1 MSIDPRYI
9 LYTALFIGVLL
20 FIEGIYYLI
29 QDSRGGT
36 QATVNRRLRMLA
48 SGESSADILRKL
60 RRESEKTGIQVIAQ
74 ILPRFDRM
82 ITHAGLTIPVTRMLT
97 IMGGLSLVVF
107 VGLFVLKTFAVWLA
121 LVIAGV
127 VGVGLPIMYLSRRK
141 RLRLKRFGRQLP
153 DALDLIVRSLRAGH
167 PINSAMAMVAT
178 EMADP
183 IGTEFGIVVDEMTY
197 GLDLRGA
204 LHSLAKR
211 VPQGDL
217 QFMIVTIEIQQ
228 ATGGDLSEVL
238 AGLADVIRDRFRIFL
253 KISSVSAEGRFSA
266 RLVSALPFLVGGA
279 VMSMNPS
286 YFMDVSDD
294 PLFVPYFVV
303 AFVWMMIG
311 NFIMWRMVNFRV

>member
-1 MSIDPRYI
+1 MSIDPLYI

-48 SGESSADILRKL
+48 TGESSAEILRKL
-60 RRESEKTGIQVIAQ
+60 RRQSEKTGVQMIAQ
-74 ILPRFDRM
+74 ILPRFDQM
-82 ITHAGLTIPVTRMLT
+82 ITHAGLTISVTHMLT

-107 VGLFVLKTFAVWLA
+107 VGLFVIKTFAVWLA
-121 LVIAGV
+121 LVIAGA
-127 VGVGLPIMYLSRRK
+127 VGVGLPILYLSRRK
-141 RLRLKRFGRQLP
+141 RLRLKRFGGQLP

-167 PINSAMAMVAT
+167 PINSAMTMVAT
-178 EMADP
+178 EMTDP

-197 GLDLRGA
+197 GLDLRAA

-217 QFMIVTIEIQQ
+217 QFMIVTIEIQN

-266 RLVSALPFLVGGA
+266 RLVSALPFLVAGA
-279 VMSMNPS
+279 VMVLNPS
-286 YFMDVSDD
+286 YFLAVSDD
-294 PLFVPYFVV
+294 PLFIPFFVG

>member
-1 MSIDPRYI
+1 MSIDPLYI

-48 SGESSADILRKL
+48 TGESSAEILRKL
-60 RRESEKTGIQVIAQ
+60 RRQSEKTGIQMIAQ
-74 ILPRFDRM
+74 ILPRFDQM

-107 VGLFVLKTFAVWLA
+107 VGLLVLKTFAVGLA
-121 LVIAGV
+121 LVIAGA
-127 VGVGLPIMYLSRRK
+127 VGVGLPILYLSRRK
-141 RLRLKRFGRQLP
+141 RLRLKRFGEQLP

-167 PINSAMAMVAT
+167 PINSAMTMVAT

-197 GLDLRGA
+197 GLDLRAA

-217 QFMIVTIEIQQ
+217 QFMIVTIEIQH

-279 VMSMNPS
+279 VMVLNPT
-286 YFMDVSDD
+286 YFMAVSDD
-294 PLFVPYFVV
+294 PLFIPYFAA

>member
-48 SGESSADILRKL
+48 AGESSAEILRKL
-60 RRESEKTGIQVIAQ
+60 RRQSENTGIQMIAQ
-74 ILPRFDRM
+74 ILPRFDQM
-82 ITHAGLTIPVTRMLT
+82 IMHAGLTISITRMLT
-97 IMGGLSLVVF
+97 IMGGLFLVVF
-107 VGLFVLKTFAVWLA
+107 VGLLVLKTVAVGLA
-121 LVIAGV
+121 LVIAGA
-127 VGVGLPIMYLSRRK
+127 VGMGLPILYLSRRK

-167 PINSAMAMVAT
+167 PINSAMTMVAK

-183 IGTEFGIVVDEMTY
+183 MGTEFGIVVDEMTY
-197 GLDLRGA
+197 GLDLRAA

-211 VPQGDL
+211 VPHGDL

-238 AGLADVIRDRFRIFL
+238 AGLADVIRDRFRIFM
-253 KISSVSAEGRFSA
+253 KIQSVSAEGRISA
-266 RLVSALPFLVGGA
+266 RLVSALPFIVA
-279 VMSMNPS
+279 ASVMAMNPS
-286 YFMDVSDD
+286 YFMAVSDD

>member
-1 MSIDPRYI
+1 MSIDPLYI

-48 SGESSADILRKL
+48 RGESSAEILRKL
-60 RRESEKTGIQVIAQ
+60 RRQSEKSGVQIIAQ
-74 ILPRFDRM
+74 ILPRFDQM
-82 ITHAGLTIPVTRMLT
+82 ITHAGLSIPVTRMLT

-107 VGLFVLKTFAVWLA
+107 VGLLVLKTVGVPLA
-121 LVIAGV
+121 LVIAGT
-127 VGVGLPIMYLSRRK
+127 VGVGVPILYLARRK
-141 RLRLKRFGRQLP
+141 RLRLKRFGEQLP

-167 PINSAMAMVAT
+167 PINTAMTMVAT
-178 EMADP
+178 EMTDP

-197 GLDLRGA
+197 GLDLRAA

-211 VPQGDL
+211 IPQGDL
-217 QFMIVTIEIQQ
+217 QFMIVTIEIQH

-266 RLVSALPFLVGGA
+266 RLVSALPFLVAGA
-279 VMSMNPS
+279 VMVLNPT
-286 YFMDVSDD
+286 YFIAVSDD
-294 PLFVPYFVV
+294 PMFVPYFAA

>member
-1 MSIDPRYI
+1 MSIDPLYI

-48 SGESSADILRKL
+48 TGESSAEILRKL
-60 RRESEKTGIQVIAQ
+60 RRQSEKTGIQAIAQ
-74 ILPRFDRM
+74 ILPRFDQM
-82 ITHAGLTIPVTRMLT
+82 ITHAGLAIPVTRMLT
-97 IMGGLSLVVF
+97 IMGGLTLVVF
-107 VGLFVLKTFAVWLA
+107 VGLLVLKTFAVGLA
-121 LVIAGV
+121 LVIAGA
-127 VGVGLPIMYLSRRK
+127 VGVGLPILYLSRRK
-141 RLRLKRFGRQLP
+141 RLRLKRFGEQLP

-167 PINSAMAMVAT
+167 PINSAMTMVAT

-197 GLDLRGA
+197 GLDLRAA

-217 QFMIVTIEIQQ
+217 QFMIVTIEIQH

-266 RLVSALPFLVGGA
+266 RLVSALPFLVAGA
-279 VMSMNPS
+279 VMVMNPT
-286 YFMDVSDD
+286 YFMAVSDD
-294 PLFVPYFVV
+294 PLFVPYFAA

>member
-9 LYTALFIGVLL
+9 FYTALFIGVLL

-48 SGESSADILRKL
+48 RGESSAEILRKL
-60 RRESEKTGIQVIAQ
+60 RRQSEKISIQTIAQ
-74 ILPRFDRM
+74 ILPRFDQM
-82 ITHAGLTIPVTRMLT
+82 ITHAGLAIPVTRMLT

-107 VGLFVLKTFAVWLA
+107 VGLLVLKTFAVGLA
-121 LVIAGV
+121 LVIAGA
-127 VGVGLPIMYLSRRK
+127 VGVGLPILYLSWRK
-141 RLRLKRFGRQLP
+141 RKRLKRFGKQLP

-167 PINSAMAMVAT
+167 PINSAMTMVAT

-197 GLDLRGA
+197 GLDLRAA

-238 AGLADVIRDRFRIFL
+238 AGLANVIRDRFRIFM
-253 KISSVSAEGRFSA
+253 KIQSVSAEGRFSA
-266 RLVSALPFLVGGA
+266 RLVSALPFIVAGA
-279 VMSMNPS
+279 VMTMNPN
-286 YFMDVSDD
+286 YFVDVSDD
-294 PLFVPYFVV
+294 PLFVPYFVA

>member
-1 MSIDPRYI
+1 MSIDPLYI

-48 SGESSADILRKL
+48 RGESSAEILRKL
-60 RRESEKTGIQVIAQ
+60 RRQSEKSGVQIIAQ
-74 ILPRFDRM
+74 ILPRFDQM
-82 ITHAGLTIPVTRMLT
+82 ITHAGLSIPVTRMLT

-107 VGLFVLKTFAVWLA
+107 VGLLVLKTVGVPLA
-121 LVIAGV
+121 LVIAGT
-127 VGVGLPIMYLSRRK
+127 VGVGVPILYLARRK
-141 RLRLKRFGRQLP
+141 RLRLKRFGEQLP

-167 PINSAMAMVAT
+167 PINTAMTMVAT
-178 EMADP
+178 EMTDP

-197 GLDLRGA
+197 GLDLRAA

-217 QFMIVTIEIQQ
+217 QFMIVTIEIQH

-238 AGLADVIRDRFRIFL
+238 AGLADVIRDRFRIFM
-253 KISSVSAEGRFSA
+253 KIQSVSAEGRVSA
-266 RLVSALPFLVGGA
+266 RLVSALPFLVA
-279 VMSMNPS
+279 ASVMFMNPS
-286 YFMDVSDD
+286 YFMAVSDD
-294 PLFVPYFVV
+294 PLFIPYFVA

>member
-48 SGESSADILRKL
+48 TGESSADILRKL
-60 RRESEKTGIQVIAQ
+60 RRQSEKTSIQVIAQ
-74 ILPRFDRM
+74 ILPQFDRM
-82 ITHAGLTIPVTRMLT
+82 ITHAGLTISVTRMLT
-97 IMGGLSLVVF
+97 IMGGISLVVF

-141 RLRLKRFGRQLP
+141 RLRLKRFGQQLP

-167 PINSAMAMVAT
+167 PINSAMTMVAT

-197 GLDLRGA
+197 GLDLRAA

-217 QFMIVTIEIQQ
+217 QFMIVTIEIQN

-253 KISSVSAEGRFSA
+253 KIQSVSAEGRFSA
-266 RLVSALPFLVGGA
+266 RLVSALPFLVAGA
-279 VMSMNPS
+279 VMALNPS
-286 YFMDVSDD
+286 YFMAVSDD
-294 PLFVPYFVV
+294 PMFVPYFVA

>member
-1 MSIDPRYI
+1 M
-9 LYTALFIGVLL
+9 
-20 FIEGIYYLI
+20 
-29 QDSRGGT
+29 
-36 QATVNRRLRMLA
+36 
-48 SGESSADILRKL
+48 
-60 RRESEKTGIQVIAQ
+60 
-74 ILPRFDRM
+74 
-82 ITHAGLTIPVTRMLT
+82 
-97 IMGGLSLVVF
+97 
-107 VGLFVLKTFAVWLA
+107 
-121 LVIAGV
+121 VIAGA
-127 VGVGLPIMYLSRRK
+127 VGVGLPILYLSRRK
-141 RLRLKRFGRQLP
+141 RLRLKRFGEQLP

-167 PINSAMAMVAT
+167 PINSAMTMVAT

-197 GLDLRGA
+197 GLDLRAA

-217 QFMIVTIEIQQ
+217 QFMIVTIEIQH

-266 RLVSALPFLVGGA
+266 RLVSALPFLVAGA
-279 VMSMNPS
+279 VMVMNPS
-286 YFMDVSDD
+286 YFMAVSDD
-294 PLFVPYFVV
+294 PLFVPYFVT

>member
-9 LYTALFIGVLL
+9 FYTALFIGVLL

-48 SGESSADILRKL
+48 TGESSAEILRKL
-60 RRESEKTGIQVIAQ
+60 RRQSEKTGIQVIAQ

-107 VGLFVLKTFAVWLA
+107 VGLLVLKTFAVGLA
-121 LVIAGV
+121 LVIAGA
-127 VGVGLPIMYLSRRK
+127 VGVGLPILYLSWRK
-141 RLRLKRFGRQLP
+141 RKRLKRFGKQLP

-178 EMADP
+178 EMTDP

-197 GLDLRGA
+197 GLDLRAA

-279 VMSMNPS
+279 VMFMNPS
-286 YFMDVSDD
+286 YFMDVSAD
-294 PLFVPYFVV
+294 PLFVPLFVA

>member
-29 QDSRGGT
+29 QDSRGGA

-48 SGESSADILRKL
+48 RGESSAEILRKL
-60 RRESEKTGIQVIAQ
+60 RRQSEKISIQTIAQ

-82 ITHAGLTIPVTRMLT
+82 ITHAGLTISVTRMLT

-107 VGLFVLKTFAVWLA
+107 VGLFVLKTFPVALD
-121 LVIAGV
+121 LVIAGA
-127 VGVGLPIMYLSRRK
+127 VGVGLPILYLSRRK
-141 RLRLKRFGRQLP
+141 RKRLKRFGRQLP

-197 GLDLRGA
+197 GLDLRAA

-217 QFMIVTIEIQQ
+217 QFMIVTIEIQN

-266 RLVSALPFLVGGA
+266 RLVSALPFLVAGA
-279 VMSMNPS
+279 VMALNPS
-286 YFMDVSDD
+286 YFTAVSDD
-294 PLFVPYFVV
+294 PMFIPYFVA

>member
-9 LYTALFIGVLL
+9 VYTALFIGVLL

-36 QATVNRRLRMLA
+36 QATINRRLRMLA
-48 SGESSADILRKL
+48 RGESSAEILRKL
-60 RRESEKTGIQVIAQ
+60 RRQSEKTSIQMIAQ
-74 ILPRFDRM
+74 ILPRFDQM

-127 VGVGLPIMYLSRRK
+127 VGVGLPILYLSRRK

-167 PINSAMAMVAT
+167 PINSAMAMAAT

-197 GLDLRGA
+197 GLDLRAA

-217 QFMIVTIEIQQ
+217 QFMIVTIEIQH

-238 AGLADVIRDRFRIFL
+238 AGLADVIRDRFRIFR

-266 RLVSALPFLVGGA
+266 RLVSALPFLVA
-279 VMSMNPS
+279 CTVVVMNPS
-286 YFMDVSDD
+286 YFIAVSDD
-294 PLFVPYFVV
+294 PLFVPLFVA

>member
-36 QATVNRRLRMLA
+36 QATINRRLRMLA
-48 SGESSADILRKL
+48 RGESSAEILRKL
-60 RRESEKTGIQVIAQ
+60 RRQSEKTSIQMIAQ
-74 ILPRFDRM
+74 ILPRFDQM
-82 ITHAGLTIPVTRMLT
+82 ITHAGLTISVTRMLT

-107 VGLFVLKTFAVWLA
+107 VGLFALKTFAVGVA
-121 LVIAGV
+121 LGIAGV
-127 VGVGLPIMYLSRRK
+127 VGVGLPILYLSRRK
-141 RLRLKRFGRQLP
+141 RKRLKRFGQQLP

-167 PINSAMAMVAT
+167 PINSAMSMVAT
-178 EMADP
+178 EMTDP

-197 GLDLRGA
+197 GLDLRAA
-204 LHSLAKR
+204 LHSVAKR

-217 QFMIVTIEIQQ
+217 HFMIVTIEIQHT
-228 ATGGDLSEVL
+228 TGGDLSEVL
-238 AGLADVIRDRFRIFL
+238 SGLADVIRDRFRIFI

-266 RLVSALPFLVGGA
+266 RLVSALPFIVAGS
-279 VMSMNPS
+279 VMAMNPS
-286 YFMDVSDD
+286 YFMAVSDD
-294 PLFVPYFVV
+294 ELFVPYFIA

>member
-9 LYTALFIGVLL
+9 VYTALFIGVLL

-48 SGESSADILRKL
+48 RGENSAEILRKL
-60 RRESEKTGIQVIAQ
+60 RRESEKSGIQVIAQ
-74 ILPRFDRM
+74 ILPRFDQM
-82 ITHAGLTIPVTRMLT
+82 ITHAGLTISVTRMLT

-107 VGLFVLKTFAVWLA
+107 VGLFVLKTFPVALD
-121 LVIAGV
+121 LVIAGA
-127 VGVGLPIMYLSRRK
+127 VGVGLPILYLSRRK
-141 RLRLKRFGRQLP
+141 RKRLKRFGHQLP

-178 EMADP
+178 EMTDP

-197 GLDLRGA
+197 GMDLRAA

-211 VPQGDL
+211 VPHGDL
-217 QFMIVTIEIQQ
+217 QFMIVTIEIQS

-238 AGLADVIRDRFRIFL
+238 AGLADVIRDRFRIFM

-266 RLVSALPFLVGGA
+266 RLVTALPFIVSGA
-279 VMSMNPS
+279 VMVLNPN
-286 YFMDVSDD
+286 YFMAVSDD
-294 PLFVPYFVV
+294 PLFVPLFVA

>member
-9 LYTALFIGVLL
+9 VYTALFIGVLL

-48 SGESSADILRKL
+48 TGENSADILRKL
-60 RRESEKTGIQVIAQ
+60 RRQSEKTSIQMIAQ
-74 ILPRFDRM
+74 ILPRFDQM
-82 ITHAGLTIPVTRMLT
+82 ITHAGLTISVTRMLT

-107 VGLFVLKTFAVWLA
+107 VGLFALKTFAVGVA
-121 LVIAGV
+121 LVIAGA
-127 VGVGLPIMYLSRRK
+127 VGVGLPVLYLSRRK
-141 RLRLKRFGRQLP
+141 RKRLKRFGQQLP

-167 PINSAMAMVAT
+167 PINSSLAMVAT

-197 GLDLRGA
+197 GLDLRAA

-217 QFMIVTIEIQQ
+217 QFMIVTIEIQS

-266 RLVSALPFLVGGA
+266 RLVSALPFLVAGA
-279 VMSMNPS
+279 VMALNPS
-286 YFMDVSDD
+286 YFMAVSDD
-294 PLFVPYFVV
+294 PMFVPYFVV
-303 AFVWMMIG
+303 AFVWMMVG

>member
-48 SGESSADILRKL
+48 SGESSAEILRKL
-60 RRESEKTGIQVIAQ
+60 RRESEKTGIQAIAQ

-107 VGLFVLKTFAVWLA
+107 VGLFVLKTFAVGLA
-121 LVIAGV
+121 LVIAGA
-127 VGVGLPIMYLSRRK
+127 VGVGLPILYLSRRK
-141 RLRLKRFGRQLP
+141 RLRLKRFGEQLP

-197 GLDLRGA
+197 GLDLRAA

-211 VPQGDL
+211 VPHGDL
-217 QFMIVTIEIQQ
+217 QFMIVTIEIQS

-253 KISSVSAEGRFSA
+253 KIQSVSAEGRFSA
-266 RLVSALPFLVGGA
+266 RLVSALPFLVAGA
-279 VMSMNPS
+279 VMALNPS
-286 YFMDVSDD
+286 YFMAVSDD
-294 PLFVPYFVV
+294 PLFVPYFVA

>member
-20 FIEGIYYLI
+20 FIEGIYYFI
-29 QDSRGGT
+29 QDYRGGT

-48 SGESSADILRKL
+48 SGESSAEILRKL
-60 RRESEKTGIQVIAQ
+60 RRQSGKTSIQMIAQ
-74 ILPRFDRM
+74 ILPRFDQM
-82 ITHAGLTIPVTRMLT
+82 IAQAGLTISVTRMLT

-107 VGLFVLKTFAVWLA
+107 VGLFVLKTFAVGLA
-121 LVIAGV
+121 LVIAGA
-127 VGVGLPIMYLSRRK
+127 VGVGLPIMYLFRRK
-141 RLRLKRFGRQLP
+141 RLRLKRFGEQLP

-167 PINSAMAMVAT
+167 PINSALAMVAR
-178 EMADP
+178 EMTDP

-197 GLDLRGA
+197 GLDLRAA

-217 QFMIVTIEIQQ
+217 QFMIVTIEIQH

-253 KISSVSAEGRFSA
+253 RIQSVSAEGRFSA
-266 RLVSALPFLVGGA
+266 RLVSGLPFLVAGA
-279 VMSMNPS
+279 VMFLNPD
-286 YFMDVSDD
+286 YFLAVSDD
-294 PLFVPYFVV
+294 PLFVPLFIA
-303 AFVWMMIG
+303 AFVWLMIG

>member
-9 LYTALFIGVLL
+9 VYTALFIGVLL

-48 SGESSADILRKL
+48 RGENSAEILRKL
-60 RRESEKTGIQVIAQ
+60 RRESEKSGIQMIAQ
-74 ILPRFDRM
+74 ILPRFDQM
-82 ITHAGLTIPVTRMLT
+82 ITHAGLTISVTRMLT

-107 VGLFVLKTFAVWLA
+107 VGLFVLKTFPVALD
-121 LVIAGV
+121 LVIAGA
-127 VGVGLPIMYLSRRK
+127 VGVGLPILYLSRRK
-141 RLRLKRFGRQLP
+141 RKRLKRFGNQLP

-178 EMADP
+178 EMTDP

-197 GLDLRGA
+197 GLDLRAA

-211 VPQGDL
+211 VPHGDL
-217 QFMIVTIEIQQ
+217 QFMIVTIEIQS

-238 AGLADVIRDRFRIFL
+238 AGLADVIRDRFRIFM

-266 RLVSALPFLVGGA
+266 RLVTALPFIVSGS
-279 VMSMNPS
+279 VMVLNPD
-286 YFMDVSDD
+286 YFMAVSDD
-294 PLFVPYFVV
+294 PLFVPFFVA

>member
-1 MSIDPRYI
+1 MSIDPLYI

-48 SGESSADILRKL
+48 RGESSAEILRKL
-60 RRESEKTGIQVIAQ
+60 RRQSEKSGVQIIAQ
-74 ILPRFDRM
+74 ILPRFDQM
-82 ITHAGLTIPVTRMLT
+82 ITHAGLSIPVTRMLT

-107 VGLFVLKTFAVWLA
+107 VGLLVLKTVGVPLA
-121 LVIAGV
+121 LVIAGA
-127 VGVGLPIMYLSRRK
+127 VGVGVPILYLARRK
-141 RLRLKRFGRQLP
+141 RLRLKRFGEQLP

-167 PINSAMAMVAT
+167 PINTAMTMVAT
-178 EMADP
+178 EMTDP

-197 GLDLRGA
+197 GLDLRAA

-217 QFMIVTIEIQQ
+217 QFMIVTIEIQH

-279 VMSMNPS
+279 VMVLNPT
-286 YFMDVSDD
+286 YFMAVSDD
-294 PLFVPYFVV
+294 PLFIPYFAA

>member
-9 LYTALFIGVLL
+9 VYTALFIGVLL

-48 SGESSADILRKL
+48 TGESSAEILRKL
-60 RRESEKTGIQVIAQ
+60 RRQSEKTSVQVIAQ

-82 ITHAGLTIPVTRMLT
+82 ITHAGLTISVTHMMT

-107 VGLFVLKTFAVWLA
+107 VSLFVLKTFAVWLA

-141 RLRLKRFGRQLP
+141 RLRLKRFGQQLP

-197 GLDLRGA
+197 GLDLRAA

-217 QFMIVTIEIQQ
+217 QFMIVTIEIQN

-266 RLVSALPFLVGGA
+266 RLVSALPFLVAGA
-279 VMSMNPS
+279 VMALNPS
-286 YFMDVSDD
+286 YFTAVSDD
-294 PLFVPYFVV
+294 PMFIPYFVA

>member
-9 LYTALFIGVLL
+9 VYTALFIGVLL

-48 SGESSADILRKL
+48 RGENSAEILRKL
-60 RRESEKTGIQVIAQ
+60 RRESEKSGIQMIAQ
-74 ILPRFDRM
+74 ILPRFDQM
-82 ITHAGLTIPVTRMLT
+82 ITHAGLTISGTRMLT

-107 VGLFVLKTFAVWLA
+107 VGLFVLKTFPVALD
-121 LVIAGV
+121 LVIAGA
-127 VGVGLPIMYLSRRK
+127 VGVGLPILYLSRRK
-141 RLRLKRFGRQLP
+141 RKRLKRFGHQLP
-153 DALDLIVRSLRAGH
+153 DALDLIVRSLRDGH

-178 EMADP
+178 EMTDP

-197 GLDLRGA
+197 GLDLRAA

-211 VPQGDL
+211 VPHGDL
-217 QFMIVTIEIQQ
+217 QFMIVTIEIQS

-238 AGLADVIRDRFRIFL
+238 AGLADVIRDRFRIFM

-266 RLVSALPFLVGGA
+266 RLVTALPFIVAGA
-279 VMSMNPS
+279 VMFMNPG
-286 YFMDVSDD
+286 YFMAVSDD
-294 PLFVPYFVV
+294 PLFIPLFVA
-303 AFVWMMIG
+303 AFVWCMIG

>member
-9 LYTALFIGVLL
+9 LYTALFIGFLL

-48 SGESSADILRKL
+48 TGESSAEILRKL
-60 RRESEKTGIQVIAQ
+60 RRQSEKTSIQAIAQ
-74 ILPRFDRM
+74 ILPRFDQM

-107 VGLFVLKTFAVWLA
+107 VGLLVLKTVGVALA
-121 LVIAGV
+121 LVIAGT
-127 VGVGLPIMYLSRRK
+127 VGVGVPILYLARRK
-141 RLRLKRFGRQLP
+141 RLRLKRFGEQLP

-167 PINSAMAMVAT
+167 PINSAMTMVAT

-197 GLDLRGA
+197 GLDLRAA

-217 QFMIVTIEIQQ
+217 QFMIVTIEIQH

-238 AGLADVIRDRFRIFL
+238 ASLANVIRDRFRIFL

-279 VMSMNPS
+279 VMVLNPT
-286 YFMDVSDD
+286 YFMAVSDD
-294 PLFVPYFVV
+294 PLFIPYFAA

-311 NFIMWRMVNFRV
+311 NFIMWLIVNVSF

>member
-1 MSIDPRYI
+1 MSIDPRYFF
-9 LYTALFIGVLL
+9 YTALFIGVLL

-48 SGESSADILRKL
+48 RGESSAEILRKL
-60 RRESEKTGIQVIAQ
+60 RRQSEKISIQTIAQ
-74 ILPRFDRM
+74 ILPRFDQM
-82 ITHAGLTIPVTRMLT
+82 ITHAGLAIPVTRMLT

-107 VGLFVLKTFAVWLA
+107 VGLLVLKTFAVGLA
-121 LVIAGV
+121 LVIAGA
-127 VGVGLPIMYLSRRK
+127 VGVGLPILYLSWRK
-141 RLRLKRFGRQLP
+141 RKRLKRFGKQLP

-167 PINSAMAMVAT
+167 PINSAMTMVAT

-197 GLDLRGA
+197 GLDLRAA

-238 AGLADVIRDRFRIFL
+238 AGLANVIRDRFRIFM
-253 KISSVSAEGRFSA
+253 KIQSVSAEGRFSA
-266 RLVSALPFLVGGA
+266 RLVSALPFIVAGA
-279 VMSMNPS
+279 VMTMNPN
-286 YFMDVSDD
+286 YFVDVSDD
-294 PLFVPYFVV
+294 PLFVPYFVA

>member
-1 MSIDPRYI
+1 MSIDPLYI

-48 SGESSADILRKL
+48 TGESSAEILRKL
-60 RRESEKTGIQVIAQ
+60 RRQSEKTGIQAIAQ
-74 ILPRFDRM
+74 ILPRFDQM
-82 ITHAGLTIPVTRMLT
+82 ITHAGLAIPVTRMLT

-107 VGLFVLKTFAVWLA
+107 VGLLVLKTFAVGLA
-121 LVIAGV
+121 LVIAGA
-127 VGVGLPIMYLSRRK
+127 VGVGLPFLYLSRRK
-141 RLRLKRFGRQLP
+141 RLRLKRFGEQLP

-167 PINSAMAMVAT
+167 PINSAMTMVAT

-197 GLDLRGA
+197 GLDLRAA

-217 QFMIVTIEIQQ
+217 QFMIVTIEIQH

-266 RLVSALPFLVGGA
+266 RLVSALPFLVAGA
-279 VMSMNPS
+279 VMVMNPS
-286 YFMDVSDD
+286 YFMAVSDD
-294 PLFVPYFVV
+294 PLFVPYFAA